1 MDWQSPD
8 FCERFRRGDAR
19 VLEEIYW
26 AYVDVVE
33 HLLAGGFLIKDRQ
46 VAVPGV
52 GNPDQRDDLLQE
64 VFVNAFGETARR
76 TFDTGRDF
84 RAYVLSI
91 GRHVLV
97 DQHRRAGRPHVPYD
111 ADLDEV
117 YSGPAPNSEQE
128 WMSPEL
134 IQVAERYVASL
145 TSPLRELHHARYA
158 LGRSQREAADDL
170 GLSRQ
175 NVRTMEDRLKAGLR
189 WALQQAW
196 RTESAVRI
204 ALEGT
209 DIATKSASGRVR

>member
-1 MDWQSPD
+1 MDWQSPE
-8 FCERFRRGDAR
+8 FCERFRQGDAR

-26 AYVDVVE
+26 AYVDVIE
-33 HLLAGGFLIKDRQ
+33 HLLAVGFFVKGRQ
-46 VAVPGV
+46 IAVPGV

-64 VFVNAFGETARR
+64 VFVKAFGETARR
-76 TFDTGRDF
+76 NFDATRDF
-84 RAYVLSI
+84 RAYLLSI
-91 GRHVLV
+91 ARHVLV
-97 DQHRRAGRPHVPYD
+97 DEHRRAGRPHVPYD

-117 YSGPAPNSEQE
+117 YGGPTPPSEQE

-134 IQVAERYVASL
+134 LEVVERYVASL

-196 RTESAVRI
+196 RTEGAVRL

-209 DIATKSASGRVR
+209 NIAGKSASGRSR